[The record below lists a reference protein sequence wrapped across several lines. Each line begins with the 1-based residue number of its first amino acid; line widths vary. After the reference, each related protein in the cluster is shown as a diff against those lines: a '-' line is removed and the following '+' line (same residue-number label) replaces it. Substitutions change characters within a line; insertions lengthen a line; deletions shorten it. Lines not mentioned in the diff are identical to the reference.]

1 MGAFNYTENRLAA
14 NVTFPAHKF
23 PYTTSVYY
31 QCNVHL
37 CALEDPDCQRVSDI
51 KVQKMEVLTEIY
63 VLYRIL
69 FVVKDQNDRPYQ
81 RVRMMTDCQQQSR
94 FSLGSM

>member
-1 MGAFNYTENRLAA
+1 MDNEIMGAFNYTENRLAA

-37 CALEDPDCQRVSDI
+37 CALKDRDCQIVSNFHFICHLYDVF
-51 KVQKMEVLTEIY
+51 KKKPVL
-63 VLYRIL
+63 
-69 FVVKDQNDRPYQ
+69 
-81 RVRMMTDCQQQSR
+81 
-94 FSLGSM
+94 